1 MLKYA
6 LLASA
11 LMIGAPALA
20 QDMTTPAPTQ
30 QAPAAPAQTDPMQQ
44 APQAQPATPDSA
56 TAAAPTQQAPAAAG
70 PAQVAEVV
78 KAEFPNY
85 DKDSSGSLNDK
96 EFASWMGALRKAS
109 EPTVDTASAEV
120 KTWIDGAFASADSD
134 KNKSVTEGELTTF
147 LTAGQPS

>member
-6 LLASA
+6 LLASVLA
-11 LMIGAPALA
+11 IGAPALA
-20 QDMTTPAPTQ
+20 QDMTTPAPAQ
-30 QAPAAPAQTDPMQQ
+30 EAPAAPAQTDP
-44 APQAQPATPDSA
+44 AQAQPATPDTSTA
-56 TAAAPTQQAPAAAG
+56 TAPTQQAPAAAG

-109 EPTVDTASAEV
+109 EPAVDTASAEV
-120 KTWIDGAFASADSD
+120 KTWIDGAFASADAD
-134 KNKSVTEGELTTF
+134 KSKSVTEGELTTF

>member
-11 LMIGAPALA
+11 LAIGAPAIA
-20 QDMTTPAPTQ
+20 QDMTTPAPQQ
-30 QAPAAPAQTDPMQQ
+30 QAPTQTAPQTDPMQQ
-44 APQAQPATPDSA
+44 APQAQPATPDT
-56 TAAAPTQQAPAAAG
+56 TASAPTEQAPAAG

-78 KAEFPNY
+78 KAEFPTY
-85 DKDSSGSLNDK
+85 DKDSSGSLSDT

-109 EPTVDTASAEV
+109 EPTVDTESAEV
-120 KTWIDGAFASADSD
+120 KTWIEGAFASADTD
-134 KNKSVTEGELTTF
+134 KDKAVTEGELTTF

>member
-11 LMIGAPALA
+11 LAIGAPAMA
-20 QDMTTPAPTQ
+20 QDMTAPSPAQ
-30 QAPAAPAQTDPMQQ
+30 QAPQAAPAQT
-44 APQAQPATPDSA
+44 APATPDA
-56 TAAAPTQQAPAAAG
+56 NTPPTTAPAEQAQAPAAAG

-78 KAEFPNY
+78 KAEFPTY
-85 DKDSSGSLNDK
+85 DKDSSGSLNDT

-109 EPTVDTASAEV
+109 EPTVDTASTEV
-120 KTWIDGAFASADSD
+120 KTWIKGAFASADAD
-134 KNKSVTEGELTTF
+134 KSKSVTQAELTTF

>member
-11 LMIGAPALA
+11 LAIGAPALA
-20 QDMTTPAPTQ
+20 QDMTTPAPAQ
-30 QAPAAPAQTDPMQQ
+30 EAPAAPAQTDPAQQ
-44 APQAQPATPDSA
+44 APQAAPDAS
-56 TAAAPTQQAPAAAG
+56 TASAPTQQAPAAAG

-78 KAEFPNY
+78 KAEFPTY
-85 DKDSSGSLNDK
+85 DKDSSGSLNDT

-120 KTWIDGAFASADSD
+120 KTWIEGAFASADAD